1 MLLLTLAFLILLPV
15 TIASITI
22 VVSLI
27 MKWLLEKE
35 VNNRKEYSVF
45 HFVNIAFTIMMWGTT
60 SIVFYGLVLEKITE
74 TGWMTMTMYAYVY
87 PLPVILLLYTAA
99 SRLFRSWIYPVSSQT
114 DNIIYLKRR
123 SGLFR

>member
-1 MLLLTLAFLILLPV
+1 MLWLTLAFLILLPV
-15 TIASITI
+15 IIASITI

-35 VNNRKEYSVF
+35 VNNRQAYSVF

-74 TGWMTMTMYAYVY
+74 TGWLTMTLYAYVY
-87 PLPVILLLYTAA
+87 PLPVILLLYIAA
-99 SRLFRSWIYPVSSQT
+99 SRLFRSWIYPVSSRT